1 MALIIVTGAGALF
14 IQGRTPQKASSS
26 HLKSDTAAFVYP
38 ADVKAVID
46 DKCYG
51 CHSKDGKSE
60 KAKAKLMWDDLP
72 NMVLDTVVAKLD
84 DISEMIEKGKM
95 PPEKFIQMKPDAA
108 ITPEQGALI
117 KDWADKTADALMGQ

>member
-1 MALIIVTGAGALF
+1 MVILAGASALF
-14 IQGRTPQKASSS
+14 IQGRTPRKASSAS
-26 HLKSDTAAFVYP
+26 IKPDTAAFVYP

-95 PPEKFIQMKPDAA
+95 PPEKFVQMKPDAA